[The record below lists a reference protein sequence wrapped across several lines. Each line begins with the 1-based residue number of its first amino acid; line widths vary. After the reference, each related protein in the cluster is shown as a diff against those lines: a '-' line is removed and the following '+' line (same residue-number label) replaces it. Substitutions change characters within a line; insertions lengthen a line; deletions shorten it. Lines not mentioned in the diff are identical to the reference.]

1 MLDIS
6 FSKMSDQYLVSDG
19 SRWIANLVNSKGA
32 FGNGLCI
39 ASDPISRGRRKLNV
53 FYWNL
58 WEIQAYLLFL
68 IGITKS
74 APENTL
80 FCRTTGEGHFCSHC
94 LWCDHCILSDENWE
108 IILSKNLLSNN
119 NLSNLSP
126 FGLCVSLF
134 GEPESFCPP
143 TPTCPRLDC
152 WEVIRP

>member
-74 APENTL
+74 DPENTL

-94 LWCDHCILSDENWE
+94 L
-108 IILSKNLLSNN
+108 
-119 NLSNLSP
+119 
-126 FGLCVSLF
+126 
-134 GEPESFCPP
+134 
-143 TPTCPRLDC
+143 
-152 WEVIRP
+152 